1 MLLKVLLLE
10 RQAVPF
16 FFMNLCS
23 LFSAGTHLLAEV
35 RSSLQSRPGQRRGT
49 LDLPVQAK
57 RVPKLQPFEAVR
69 YAWANCCSSKSYT

>member
-10 RQAVPF
+10 RQAGSPF
-16 FFMNLCS
+16 LSLKLCS

-35 RSSLQSRPGQRRGT
+35 RSSLQSRPGQRRWT

-57 RVPKLQPFEAVR
+57 RVPKLQPSEAVR
-69 YAWANCCSSKSYT
+69 